1 MYIPSWERSH
11 MPTFPVCG
19 GICFLVLWEGKP
31 FLKTE
36 CQGHFHCRKLP
47 SSWKNPMRN
56 MSEPPFSDA
65 AMDTLETSL
74 QTPATG
80 SASSPR
86 SIMGQ
91 KSASHESLCCSRF
104 IFLMWLGR
112 RRSNHGKNK
121 ILTRLYIDHLLGTSF
136 SGCQLT
142 PVIFYV
148 MPLRTLGFHGMIHPQ
163 TAPLPTKS
171 AKCGSIPSH
180 GSPTKT
186 HI

>member
-1 MYIPSWERSH
+1 MIRHVQS
-11 MPTFPVCG
+11 
-19 GICFLVLWEGKP
+19 
-31 FLKTE
+31 
-36 CQGHFHCRKLP
+36 
-47 SSWKNPMRN
+47 
-56 MSEPPFSDA
+56 PPFSDA

-74 QTPATG
+74 QTLATG

-112 RRSNHGKNK
+112 RRSNHGNKNK
-121 ILTRLYIDHLLGTSF
+121 ILARLYIDHLLGTSF

-148 MPLRTLGFHGMIHPQ
+148 MPLCTLGFLGMIHPQ
-163 TAPLPTKS
+163 GANQKPTSRRSSSEFRGVNHLDSNQNS
-171 AKCGSIPSH
+171 AKVRSFQQKPH
-180 GSPTKT
+180 VFF
-186 HI
+186 